1 MRDWNGGNRFFF
13 GIVEATPKLEP
24 DEIHTAVQQ
33 TPVVGELVLDVSG
46 QGAPGTD
53 LVEVE
58 TFDALHELWIEHLID
73 SAA

>member
-1 MRDWNGGNRFFF
+1 MSERVSSPLRRL
-13 GIVEATPKLEP
+13 ELEP
-24 DEIHTAVQQ
+24 DEIHAAVQQ
-33 TPVVGELVLDVSG
+33 PPVVGQLVLDISR

-58 TFDALHELWIEHLID
+58 TFDALHELGIEHLID